1 MEAVIDLGFYTDRG
15 SPQQWF
21 FAFRN
26 STGSVPRFPEGRLPW
41 NDGSAWDLEAQLVT
55 NGKTVLLPTAPPIK
69 RIGFDIEVPAGEVRS
84 AGVHFHDVIRDFNRL
99 ACEGNIKVRL
109 SLAAK

>member
-1 MEAVIDLGFYTDRG
+1 M
-15 SPQQWF
+15 
-21 FAFRN
+21 
-26 STGSVPRFPEGRLPW
+26 
-41 NDGSAWDLEAQLVT
+41 
-55 NGKTVLLPTAPPIK
+55 LLPTAPPIE

-99 ACEGNIKVRL
+99 ACEGDIMGRL